1 MIFDTKEVTWA
12 NMKVVLLGKELTG
25 IRGIKY
31 KLTQEKEHLHGAGDQ
46 PIGIQRGKRTYEG
59 EIKLLKFEYDILAD
73 AVARA
78 GGRDILDLTADIV
91 VTYVKDSLSVPRTDI
106 IQGFQFKEFEKG
118 WEQGAKFME
127 LTLPIL
133 FMGLKQNA

>member
-31 KLTQEKEHLHGAGDQ
+31 KLTQEKEHLHGAGDE

-73 AVARA
+73 AVKKA
-78 GGRDILDLTADIV
+78 GGRDILDLSAEIV
-91 VTYVKDSLSVPRTDI
+91 VTYVKDATSTPRTDI

>member
-31 KLTQEKEHLHGAGDQ
+31 KLSQEKEHLHGAGDE
-46 PIGIQRGKRTYEG
+46 PIGIQRGKRIYEG

-73 AVARA
+73 AVKNA
-78 GGRDILDLTADIV
+78 GGRDILDLSAEIV
-91 VTYVKDSLSVPRTDI
+91 VTYVKDTTSTPRTDI

-127 LTLPIL
+127 LTLPII

>member
-31 KLTQEKEHLHGAGDQ
+31 KLTQEKEHLHGAGDE

-73 AVARA
+73 AVKKA
-78 GGRDILDLTADIV
+78 GGRDILDLSAEIV
-91 VTYVKDSLSVPRTDI
+91 VTYVKDALSTPRTDI

-127 LTLPIL
+127 LTLPII

>member
-31 KLTQEKEHLHGAGDQ
+31 KLSQEKEHLHGAGDE

-73 AVARA
+73 AVKNA
-78 GGRDILDLTADIV
+78 GGRDILDLSAEIV
-91 VTYVKDSLSVPRTDI
+91 VTYVKDVTSTPRTDI

-127 LTLPIL
+127 LTLPII

>member
-1 MIFDTKEVTWA
+1 MFDTKEVTWA

-31 KLTQEKEHLHGAGDQ
+31 KLSQEKEHLHGAGDE
-46 PIGIQRGKRTYEG
+46 PIGIQRGKRIYEG

-73 AVARA
+73 AVKNA
-78 GGRDILDLTADIV
+78 GGRDILDLSAEIV
-91 VTYVKDSLSVPRTDI
+91 VTYVKDTTSVPRTDI

-127 LTLPIL
+127 LTLPII

>member
-31 KLTQEKEHLHGAGDQ
+31 KLTQEKEHLHGAGDE
-46 PIGIQRGKRTYEG
+46 PIGIQRGKRIYEG

-73 AVARA
+73 AVKNA
-78 GGRDILDLTADIV
+78 GGRDILDLSAEIV
-91 VTYVKDSLSVPRTDI
+91 VTYVKDATSTPRTDI

-127 LTLPIL
+127 LTLPII

>member
-31 KLTQEKEHLHGAGDQ
+31 KLSQEKEHLHGAGDE
-46 PIGIQRGKRTYEG
+46 PIGIQRGKRIYEG

-73 AVARA
+73 AVKNA
-78 GGRDILDLTADIV
+78 GGRDILDLSAEIV
-91 VTYVKDSLSVPRTDI
+91 VTYVKDVTSTPRTDI

-127 LTLPIL
+127 LTLPII

>member
-25 IRGIKY
+25 IRSIKY
-31 KLTQEKEHLHGAGDQ
+31 KLTQEKEHLHGAGDE

-73 AVARA
+73 AVKKA
-78 GGRDILDLTADIV
+78 GGRDILDLSAEIV
-91 VTYVKDSLSVPRTDI
+91 VTYVKDALSAPRTDI

-127 LTLPIL
+127 LTLPII

>member
-31 KLTQEKEHLHGAGDQ
+31 KLTQEKEHLHGAGDE

-73 AVARA
+73 AVKSA
-78 GGRDILDLTADIV
+78 GGRDILDLSAEIV
-91 VTYVKDSLSVPRTDI
+91 VTYVKDATSTPRTDI

>member
-25 IRGIKY
+25 IRAIKY
-31 KLTQEKEHLHGAGDQ
+31 KLSQEKEHLHGAGDE

-73 AVARA
+73 AVKKA
-78 GGRDILDLTADIV
+78 GGRDILDLSAEIV
-91 VTYVKDSLSVPRTDI
+91 VTYVKDALSSPRTDI

-127 LTLPIL
+127 LTLPII

>member
-1 MIFDTKEVTWA
+1 MSFDNKEVTWA
-12 NMKVVLLGKELTG
+12 NMKVVMLGKELTG

-31 KLTQEKEHLHGAGDQ
+31 KAIQEKEHLHGAGDE

-73 AVARA
+73 AVKKA
-78 GGRDILDLTADIV
+78 GGRDILDLTADII
-91 VTYVKDSLSVPRTDI
+91 VTYVRDNESTPRTDI
-106 IQGFQFKEFEKG
+106 IRGFQFKDFEKG

-127 LTLPIL
+127 ITLPIV
-133 FMGLKQNA
+133 FMKLVQNA

>member
-31 KLTQEKEHLHGAGDQ
+31 KLSQEKEHLHGAGDE
-46 PIGIQRGKRTYEG
+46 PIGIQRGKRIYEG

-73 AVARA
+73 AVKNA
-78 GGRDILDLTADIV
+78 GGRDILDLSAEIV
-91 VTYVKDSLSVPRTDI
+91 VTYVKDTTSVPRTDI

-127 LTLPIL
+127 LTLPII

>member
-25 IRGIKY
+25 IRAIKY
-31 KLTQEKEHLHGAGDQ
+31 KLTQEKEHLHGAGDE

-73 AVARA
+73 AVKKA
-78 GGRDILDLTADIV
+78 GGRDILDLSAEIV
-91 VTYVKDSLSVPRTDI
+91 VTYVKDALSSPRTDI

-127 LTLPIL
+127 LTLPII